1 MCEKNCAKIAP
12 SPKTGLQEN
21 FAEVENIGK
30 MRVFHLGQIFGR
42 RAFKQNLTKFASEIA
57 LNQKTG
63 HQKKFGGL
71 KNIGKMRGFLIG
83 QKFRR

>member
-1 MCEKNCAKIAP
+1 MF
-12 SPKTGLQEN
+12 QED

-30 MRVFHLGQIFGR
+30 IRVFHSAQIVGR
-42 RAFKQNLTKFASEIA
+42 LAFKQNLTKFASEIA

-63 HQKKFGGL
+63 HRKKFGGL
-71 KNIGKMRGFLIG
+71 KNIGKIRGFLIG